1 MGIQERKFHR
11 KFGKNIFH
19 MYDTVSTKGAAKK
32 SAAKAR
38 RKGTRHPMLARI
50 VKYKDAYVVYRC

>member
-11 KFGKNIFH
+11 KFGNGTFS
-19 MYDTVSTKGAAKK
+19 MYDTVSTKKAAEKAAAKI
-32 SAAKAR
+32 R
-38 RKGTRHPMLARI
+38 GKGGRARI